1 MRFTGI
7 FNGFFDL
14 SKQEQQHQQWHI
26 TEALK
31 QMFNLI
37 KELRKYSI
45 EESLSSIVFY
55 NLFLIK
61 SFNSIGKKLL
71 VNGS

>member
-14 SKQEQQHQQWHI
+14 YKQEQQHQQWYI

-31 QMFNLI
+31 QMLI
-37 KELRKYSI
+37 KLK
-45 EESLSSIVFY
+45 
-55 NLFLIK
+55 N
-61 SFNSIGKKLL
+61 
-71 VNGS
+71 